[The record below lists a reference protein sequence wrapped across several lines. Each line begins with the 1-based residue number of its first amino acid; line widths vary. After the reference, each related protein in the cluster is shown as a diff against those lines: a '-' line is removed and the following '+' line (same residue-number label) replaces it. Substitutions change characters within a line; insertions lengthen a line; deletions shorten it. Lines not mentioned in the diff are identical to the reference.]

1 MNDINTLTSVGY
13 RIEDKESL
21 RAVAP
26 AAFASDHHPDRTKRY
41 SYVNTEELVDTLTQ
55 SGWDLFSAKQN
66 GANPFSRHIIRFN
79 NSKLGYFDLKG
90 DKVKPQVILD
100 NSHNGGS
107 QAQIW
112 AGLFRL
118 VCSNGLVVAMPGLY
132 TNIILKHVG
141 INKEEL
147 LKTLTLISDQYAVVG
162 SHIND
167 MIQVDLDKKTA
178 FEFAMKAIAIRE
190 PHTFINA
197 DGTVNTK
204 KVLTSTNINQV
215 LTPLRG
221 EDKGENLWSIFNL
234 VQEKMVNGGVER
246 TSFGNNRRS
255 VTKGIVNAARNIEYN
270 RQLWTLAES
279 FMPQTAPEPLAL
291 VSSN

>member
-1 MNDINTLTSVGY
+1 MNNTNTLTSVGY
-13 RIEDKESL
+13 RIDNKETL
-21 RAVAP
+21 REVAP
-26 AAFASDHHPDRTKRY
+26 AAFAQDHHPDRTKRY
-41 SYVNTEELVDTLTQ
+41 SFVNTEELVDTLTE

-107 QAQIW
+107 PAQIW

-147 LKTLTLISDQYAVVG
+147 KRTLTLISEQYSVVA

-167 MIQVDLDKKTA
+167 MTQVDMNKRTA
-178 FEFAMKAIAIRE
+178 FDFAMKAVAMRE
-190 PHTFINA
+190 PHTFINE
-197 DGTVNTK
+197 DGTINVEKVK
-204 KVLTSTNINQV
+204 KSTNIMNV

-221 EDKGENLWSIFNL
+221 EDKGKNLWSIFNL

-246 TSFGNNRRS
+246 VSFGNNRRS

-279 FMPQTAPEPLAL
+279 YMPQAAPALEL
-291 VSSN
+291 VSAN